1 MRTKKLKLPDG
12 GTFNLPVPDAF
23 GDASTGLM
31 AAMPTSRT
39 AMYVV
44 GAVGGAVAGV
54 LLIFIASKISDAI
67 ERR

>member
-23 GDASTGLM
+23 GDSDLAASTT
-31 AAMPTSRT
+31 PTGRT
-39 AMYVV
+39 AMYVI

-54 LLIFIASKISDAI
+54 LIIYLATKITEAI

>member
-12 GTFNLPVPDAF
+12 GTFNLPVPEEF
-23 GDASTGLM
+23 GDAGLTAATPTG
-31 AAMPTSRT
+31 RT
-39 AMYVV
+39 TMYVV

-54 LLIFIASKISDAI
+54 LIVYLASAISAAI

>member
-12 GTFNLPVPDAF
+12 GTFNLPVPDEF
-23 GDASTGLM
+23 GNAGTGLM

-54 LLIFIASKISDAI
+54 LLILIASKISDAI